1 MIELPSAHTW
11 LTPYKM
17 SKTTVATPS
26 VTSGAGHEL
35 ENVNFR
41 QEVRDAI
48 LIRPQRMEVKIIE
61 NIKRETEAKCGEN
74 NQAFLKHTAEW
85 LTIPVPQ
92 KLQTEGRYQKS
103 KKVVKKKCNDCGK
116 FVSVKRLKGHMNNR
130 CESRWSVDLKDKPED
145 PRRCTKCGRTYKG
158 HPVSKNSNC
167 KLIGVNEEGMKKL
180 LEKSEFSKKNKNRRQ
195 QIYEERL
202 QLQKCFLMPSF
213 KKLACDVCEIYEFN
227 SPVGVFNHIQRKHG
241 PKIHHICKEVGCNE
255 MCLLGEKNNKKKL
268 KYKYI
273 YTCDECGK
281 SFQSNTNMII
291 HKSRKHSSEENG
303 EKRDNQ
309 KAIMLKHFEEDC
321 KCSIDLRA
329 QSQLVKLNHY
339 KLVHLGYEQCKYCNK
354 LFQAAR
360 KHSCG
365 MLKKPLKKK
374 CLYICKDCNFTFK
387 TKQSL
392 DNHMVENHKT
402 EEKIGCT
409 LCPKYFSKHYLKS
422 HMTRGAHRIK
432 KACSVCGKSVSK
444 LKDHMETLHR
454 NDSEKRF
461 QCDQCSKGFWHT
473 GQLRNHKMNIH
484 LKLKPYS
491 CRFEC
496 SQSYND
502 KSNRNQHEKRAHT

>member
-1 MIELPSAHTW
+1 
-11 LTPYKM
+11 
-17 SKTTVATPS
+17 
-26 VTSGAGHEL
+26 
-35 ENVNFR
+35 
-41 QEVRDAI
+41 
-48 LIRPQRMEVKIIE
+48 
-61 NIKRETEAKCGEN
+61 
-74 NQAFLKHTAEW
+74 
-85 LTIPVPQ
+85 
-92 KLQTEGRYQKS
+92 
-103 KKVVKKKCNDCGK
+103 
-116 FVSVKRLKGHMNNR
+116 
-130 CESRWSVDLKDKPED
+130 
-145 PRRCTKCGRTYKG
+145 
-158 HPVSKNSNC
+158 
-167 KLIGVNEEGMKKL
+167 
-180 LEKSEFSKKNKNRRQ
+180 
-195 QIYEERL
+195 
-202 QLQKCFLMPSF
+202 
-213 KKLACDVCEIYEFN
+213 
-227 SPVGVFNHIQRKHG
+227 
-241 PKIHHICKEVGCNE
+241 
-255 MCLLGEKNNKKKL
+255 
-268 KYKYI
+268 
-273 YTCDECGK
+273 
-281 SFQSNTNMII
+281 
-291 HKSRKHSSEENG
+291 
-303 EKRDNQ
+303 
-309 KAIMLKHFEEDC
+309 MLKHFEEDC

-374 CLYICKDCNFTFK
+374 CLYMCKDCNFTFK

-392 DNHMVENHKT
+392 DNHMVEIHKT
-402 EEKIGCT
+402 EDKIRCT

-496 SQSYND
+496 GQSYND
-502 KSNRNQHEKRAHT
+502 RSNRNQHEKRAHT